1 MDKIIKLSRYDNGTL
16 LYLFTYLMIGVIH
29 QSTDGQVKGIVI
41 GIWRFQIQLSIGY
54 SDEVEIGEYGTA

>member
-1 MDKIIKLSRYDNGTL
+1 MDKIIKLSKYDNGTL

-29 QSTDGQVKGIVI
+29 QSTDAQVKGIVI

-54 SDEVEIGEYGTA
+54 SDEVEIGEIANA